1 MLILALR
8 KVPLFPSQICMA
20 SAVYCCSA
28 VLSLKLQS
36 YALGCHG
43 VHKQQLHPSFG
54 VRARRLSRCFQRSV
68 VWGLAAV
75 CMRPLPACAP
85 VSSCG
90 SWGKGC
96 MLRSCSDL
104 GLWSTPGNLEEYRS
118 PTQFRCKAVCHSVF
132 SYWQLRISSVFS
144 SALRSG
150 VQESC
155 MSDDCNEYFKC
166 LQLCFLEV
174 FWS

>member
-1 MLILALR
+1 MPILALW
-8 KVPLFPSQICMA
+8 KVPLFTSQICMA
-20 SAVYCCSA
+20 SAVCCCSA
-28 VLSLKLQS
+28 VPSLNFQS

-43 VHKQQLHPSFG
+43 VHKLHPSFT
-54 VRARRLSRCFQRSV
+54 VRARQLSRCFQSSV

-85 VSSCG
+85 DSSCG

-104 GLWSTPGNLEEYRS
+104 GLWSTPGNLEAYMG
-118 PTQFRCKAVCHSVF
+118 PTQFRGKAVCHSVF

-150 VQESC
+150 GIQESC

>member
-1 MLILALR
+1 
-8 KVPLFPSQICMA
+8 MA

-28 VLSLKLQS
+28 VPSLNLQS
-36 YALGCHG
+36 YASGCHG
-43 VHKQQLHPSFG
+43 VHKQQLHLSF
-54 VRARRLSRCFQRSV
+54 RARARQLIRCFQRPV

-75 CMRPLPACAP
+75 CTRQLLACA
-85 VSSCG
+85 SDFSWG

-104 GLWSTPGNLEEYRS
+104 GLWSTPGNLEAHVG
-118 PTQFRCKAVCHSVF
+118 PTQFRCKTACHSIF
-132 SYWQLRISSVFS
+132 SYWWLRISSVFS

-150 VQESC
+150 GIQESC
-155 MSDDCNEYFKC
+155 TSDDSSEYFKC
-166 LQLCFLEV
+166 LQLCFFEV